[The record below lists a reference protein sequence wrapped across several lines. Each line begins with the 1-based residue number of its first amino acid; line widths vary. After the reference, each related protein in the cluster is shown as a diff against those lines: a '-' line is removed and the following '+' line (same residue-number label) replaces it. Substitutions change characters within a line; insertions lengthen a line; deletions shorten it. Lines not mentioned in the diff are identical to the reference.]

1 MNTPSS
7 YWMCSAAVEA
17 ATIGGDVVL
26 AKNGQSLCGCVL
38 FDGYSLEDNNDNQ
51 IRNQA
56 ACVLHI
62 FHS

>member
-1 MNTPSS
+1 MF
-7 YWMCSAAVEA
+7 SAAVEA

-26 AKNGQSLCGCVL
+26 AKKGQRRCGRVL

-62 FHS
+62 FDSLLICE